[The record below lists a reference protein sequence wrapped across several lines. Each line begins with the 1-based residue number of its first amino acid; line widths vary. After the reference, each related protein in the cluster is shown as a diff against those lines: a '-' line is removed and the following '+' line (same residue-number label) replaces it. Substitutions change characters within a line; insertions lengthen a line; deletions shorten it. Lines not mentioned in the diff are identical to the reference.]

1 MKVCIPIT
9 YNNNMSIYFDGKNIT
24 GINKLFFFSAKSA
37 SKEISEN
44 GKFWRIHWN
53 NHYCDIIDSNCT
65 KLDRRALA
73 LSHDLCG
80 WKFKVESMER
90 KQKS

>member
-24 GINKLFFFSAKSA
+24 GISA

-73 LSHDLCG
+73 LSHDLVVQSLKWRQ
-80 WKFKVESMER
+80 WKER
-90 KQKS
+90 KNLKNNQE

>member
-24 GINKLFFFSAKSA
+24 GISA

-44 GKFWRIHWN
+44 GKF
-53 NHYCDIIDSNCT
+53 
-65 KLDRRALA
+65 
-73 LSHDLCG
+73 
-80 WKFKVESMER
+80 
-90 KQKS
+90 